1 MHDPAFREEKAR
13 ADYEHAFAEAMACAQ
28 TATRAVLGWRRQPAG
43 S

>member
-13 ADYEHAFAEAMACAQ
+13 AGYEHAFAEAMDRAQ
-28 TATRAVLGWRRQPAG
+28 TAARAVLGWRRQPAG